1 MAGIAVIIDMT
12 IELSNHQLVGSL
24 KMEEIFF
31 LCGNILP
38 LKIRAAFY
46 IGEGW
51 GFFSLP
57 CFFSWC
63 PRLNLRP
70 LVPRHLKNKEG
81 PLAPPFSYKLRSVVV
96 ADYVILLIT
105 LHDIIFQ

>member
-1 MAGIAVIIDMT
+1 LEKGGV
-12 IELSNHQLVGSL
+12 LVTSVF
-24 KMEEIFF
+24 FF
-31 LCGNILP
+31 LVPITQ
-38 LKIRAAFY
+38 
-46 IGEGW
+46 
-51 GFFSLP
+51 STT
-57 CFFSWC
+57 
-63 PRLNLRP
+63 